1 MQEGSQEEQNIML
14 TNSLYKKKRVV
25 FTYFSSVETLSI
37 YGYLVAY
44 VDSLA
49 KEARVGII
57 IM

>member
-1 MQEGSQEEQNIML
+1 ML
-14 TNSLYKKKRVV
+14 KKKTVI

-49 KEARVGII
+49 KEARVRNNNYVITWRNAL
-57 IM
+57 